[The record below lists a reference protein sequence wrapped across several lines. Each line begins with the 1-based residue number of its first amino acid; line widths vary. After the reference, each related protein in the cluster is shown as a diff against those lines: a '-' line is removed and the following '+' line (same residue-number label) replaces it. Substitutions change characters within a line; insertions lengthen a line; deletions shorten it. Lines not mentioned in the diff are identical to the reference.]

1 MVRQIKGRF
10 SGGIVLP
17 LEEIDLPDGAEV
29 VIAVNDEP
37 SLDRRRKALRAS
49 AGAWRGLNDPDELI
63 RNIYASRLIQSRPE
77 PKRPLALGGKPHR

>member
-1 MVRQIKGRF
+1 MVREIKGRF

-17 LEEIDLPDGAEV
+17 LEELDLEEGEEV

-37 SLDRRRKALRAS
+37 SLERRRKALRAS
-49 AGAWRGLNDPDELI
+49 AGAWKGLHDPDELI

-77 PKRPLALGGKPHR
+77 PKL

>member
-1 MVRQIKGRF
+1 MVREIKGRF

-17 LEEIDLPDGAEV
+17 LEETDLEEGEEV

-37 SLDRRRKALRAS
+37 SLERRRTALRAS
-49 AGAWRGLNDPDELI
+49 AGAWKGLNDPDELI

-77 PKRPLALGGKPHR
+77 PKL